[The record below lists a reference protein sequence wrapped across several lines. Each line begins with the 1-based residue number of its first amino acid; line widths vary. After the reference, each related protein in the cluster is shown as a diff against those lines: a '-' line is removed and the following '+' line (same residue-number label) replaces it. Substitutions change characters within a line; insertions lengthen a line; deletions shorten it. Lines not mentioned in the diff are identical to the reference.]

1 MMKTGGADFVVVG
14 AVVFGVWIAHFLRRR
29 GHTVILVDAYGA
41 GNNRSSSGDESRVIR
56 MGYGRDTL
64 YARWAADSLQ
74 LWQELFR
81 ASGHSLFIKTGVL
94 WLGADADLY
103 THQLL
108 ERLVA
113 MGLAHEKLSASEIG
127 ARFSQ
132 ISLDRVSFG
141 VFEPDSGILLA
152 RRSVQAVVDDAIRL
166 GVEYVIDEVVPPQSG

>member
-1 MMKTGGADFVVVG
+1 
-14 AVVFGVWIAHFLRRR
+14 
-29 GHTVILVDAYGA
+29 YG
-41 GNNRSSSGDESRVIR
+41 S
-56 MGYGRDTL
+56 DTL

-94 WLGADADLY
+94 WLGADAGLY

-166 GVEYVIDEVVPPQSG
+166 GVEYVIDEVVPPQSGGDHIDYLRTRRGKDISGDTFIFACGAWLPRIFPELLSTRI